1 MNMLRQTEVQI
12 LDICD
17 RGQKEL
23 NERKTN
29 RLSSGGVTPT
39 NYGSQ
44 NNTAINKTN
53 ASIIQHAPTSN
64 NTTGMEYNNPYSAQ
78 NSLELRLGA
87 PYYQMQYEKENY
99 SLNQPQIV

>member
-1 MNMLRQTEVQI
+1 MQI

-29 RLSSGGVTPT
+29 RLSTGGVTPT

-53 ASIIQHAPTSN
+53 ASIIHPASN
-64 NTTGMEYNNPYSAQ
+64 NTTGLDYHNPYSGQ
-78 NSLELRLGA
+78 SSLELRLGA
-87 PYYQMQYEKENY
+87 PYYQMQYEKENQ

>member
-1 MNMLRQTEVQI
+1 MQI

-29 RLSSGGVTPT
+29 RHSSGGGITPT

-53 ASIIQHAPTSN
+53 GSIIVPTSN
-64 NTTGMEYNNPYSAQ
+64 NTTGMEYNNPYSGQ

-87 PYYQMQYEKENY
+87 PYYQMQYEKENH